1 MIMTLFSNTLQYLKT
16 PLAFILVSGLS
27 LVACDELE
35 LPEAGSIADNTLPT
49 ANFSYAPN
57 EADYL
62 TINFSNQ
69 SNSATTYA
77 WSFPGGE
84 NSTSADPSF
93 TFAAEGTYEVS
104 LTASDANGMSDSV
117 TKQVEVVEPEITFTP
132 VILNPGFDEPG
143 EDSYRDHW
151 RNSNLGGVIQI
162 TSSPVHEGAKASK
175 FPSGGDRIAYQLI
188 TVLPDTDYRVN
199 FHYTM
204 KTSPPGTLTV
214 AILGGDVNDPAAVAG
229 ATLNSVTLNDQ
240 SSSST
245 YVAASV
251 TFNSGDH
258 SEVAIFVSNQGVECR
273 VDTFSIEQL

>member
-1 MIMTLFSNTLQYLKT
+1 MIMTFYSNTLKYFKS
-16 PLAFILVSGLS
+16 PLAILLVAGLS
-27 LVACDELE
+27 FTGCDELE

-49 ANFSYAPN
+49 ANFSYAPS

-62 TINFSNQ
+62 IVNFSNQ
-69 SNSATTYA
+69 SNSATTYS
-77 WSFPGGE
+77 WSFPGGAT
-84 NSTSADPSF
+84 STSQDPSF

-104 LTASDANGMSDSV
+104 LTATDGNGMSDSV
-117 TKQVEVVEPEITFTP
+117 TKQVEVVEPEISFTP

-162 TSSPVHEGAKASK
+162 TSSPVHEGEKAAK

-199 FHYTM
+199 FYYTM
-204 KTSPPGTLTV
+204 KTSPVGSLTV

-229 ATLNSVTLNDQ
+229 ATLSSVTVNDQ

-245 YVAASV
+245 YVASSV

-258 SEVAIFVSNQGVECR
+258 SEIAIFVTNQGVESR
-273 VDTFSIEQL
+273 LDTFSIEQL